1 MEPSLFPNSLELTM
15 SAKDRI
21 IALLKAGVAP
31 SQIADSVGCDPSYV
45 SQIKNDPEIAPEIAA
60 ARLENIEEDLAHDD
74 LLEKAELKALK
85 RIDQAINHA
94 NLGQALAAYKVL
106 NAAKKRTDPAA
117 GNANQP
123 NVAVTVSLQLP
134 ATLMPHYVKNA
145 NNEIIEVEGRTMVTA
160 TPKSLD
166 ALLAERATNSGVRT
180 NPEAPLL
187 SDLTKAANILEG
199 LETVKAAPR
208 SKPHRLPAVL
218 SPDIL

>member
-1 MEPSLFPNSLELTM
+1 M
-15 SAKDRI
+15 SVKDRI

-45 SQIKNDPEIAPEIAA
+45 SQIKNDPEIAPEVAA
-60 ARLENIEEDLAHDD
+60 ARLENIEEDIKHDE
-74 LLEKAELKALK
+74 LLEAAELKALK
-85 RIDQAINHA
+85 RIDAFVGHA

-106 NAAKKRTDPAA
+106 NSAKKRTDPAN
-117 GNANQP
+117 GINNQP

-134 ATLMPHYVKNA
+134 ATLLPHYVKNA
-145 NNEIIEVEGRTMVTA
+145 QSEIIEVEGRSMITA

-166 ALLAERATNSGVRT
+166 ALLAERATNSSPRT
-180 NPEAPLL
+180 NPETPLL

-199 LETVKAAPR
+199 LGTVKAIARP
-208 SKPHRLPAVL
+208 KPHRLPSVL